1 MRRGPGKK
9 PSAMHAGLV
18 GERALVGTPYLRDEK
33 LRAQYAAEIA
43 PRTAVMLTKILDQQL
58 PALRPKR
65 VLDLGAGTGIVG
77 TTLHQRF
84 EGIEV
89 VAVDRVASPG
99 MIVADLSKGARPA
112 GVSGRFDL
120 IVAAHLL
127 NEFTG
132 LLGAARACLVLGW
145 MRDWLAPTGVM
156 LLIEPALKETSRAL
170 LAVRDHL
177 TGAGAFVVAPCLWQG
192 PCPAL
197 VSPHDWCHDSAARPS
212 QPRADFSY
220 LAIQANGQ
228 AQTDPAHFRV
238 VSDLKREKGR
248 TRLFGCGLR
257 GRNPMLLQNRD
268 ATPSNKAFLSL
279 DRGDLCRVVG
289 LSQAGDGLRL
299 SAETEVQVVVG
310 GVHD

>member
-58 PALRPKR
+58 PLLRPKR

-77 TTLHQRF
+77 TTLSKRF
-84 EGIEV
+84 EGVQV
-89 VAVDRVASPG
+89 VAVDRVAGPG

-112 GVSGRFDL
+112 GVTGRFDL

-132 LLGAARACLVLGW
+132 LLAPARAELVLGW
-145 MRDWLAPTGVM
+145 MRDWLAPNGVL

-170 LAVRDHL
+170 LSVRDQL
-177 TGAGAFVVAPCLWQG
+177 TSAGAFVLAPCLWQG

-220 LAIQANGQ
+220 LVLAAQGQ
-228 AQTDPAHFRV
+228 VHNDPAQFRV

-248 TRLFGCGLR
+248 TRLFGCGLS

-268 ATPSNKAFLSL
+268 ATPSNEAFLSL
-279 DRGDLCRVVG
+279 DRGDLFRVVG
-289 LSQAGDGLRL
+289 LGQAGDGLRL
-299 SAETEVQVVVG
+299 TSETVVRVVG
-310 GVHD
+310 GHG

>member
-1 MRRGPGKK
+1 M
-9 PSAMHAGLV
+9 
-18 GERALVGTPYLRDEK
+18 
-33 LRAQYAAEIA
+33 
-43 PRTAVMLTKILDQQL
+43 
-58 PALRPKR
+58 
-65 VLDLGAGTGIVG
+65 
-77 TTLHQRF
+77 HQRF

-132 LLGAARACLVLGW
+132 LLGAARADLVLAW